1 MAGGN
6 LASWRVESLLHAAD
20 PELPLVHGL
29 VDGSA
34 ALAYWE
40 AVERA
45 GVTAGP
51 LHLLGPT
58 VGPDE
63 LAECGPFPEAWWCG
77 ADRVSVRSAPNVRQ
91 EARASETHAPQVV
104 PACWMLSPLL
114 PMATWVA
121 MRRKSFITPNMLL
134 LDGRRA

>member
-1 MAGGN
+1 MRCWAPRSTGCEQSPQRAVPTGRGGRSCGSSVLVLGGGLLHLGDLSREIAEELPPAAAAGYLAQPWLEGT
-6 LASWRVESLLHAAD
+6 LASCRVESLLHAAD

-51 LHLLGPT
+51 LHMLGHT
-58 VGPDE
+58 V
-63 LAECGPFPEAWWCG
+63 
-77 ADRVSVRSAPNVRQ
+77 
-91 EARASETHAPQVV
+91 RA
-104 PACWMLSPLL
+104 
-114 PMATWVA
+114 
-121 MRRKSFITPNMLL
+121 
-134 LDGRRA
+134 G